1 MKVGEGLR
9 AKLWMWPRGG
19 GHTARAFTYA
29 GGCCIPN
36 SYPIDVASRAVGEC
50 PSILGNSKP
59 LLSTQNGILVD
70 PRVLFFGFFAFEN
83 PFAACDVIGASR
95 DVFLSAIVDLC
106 CVLDLPT
113 EET

>member
-1 MKVGEGLR
+1 MKVKVGEGLR

-29 GGCCIPN
+29 VGCCIPN

-59 LLSTQNGILVD
+59 LLSTQNGSLAD
-70 PRVLFFGFFAFEN
+70 PRVMPFGLLAFDYLFPA
-83 PFAACDVIGASR
+83 V
-95 DVFLSAIVDLC
+95 
-106 CVLDLPT
+106 
-113 EET
+113 